1 MVICHSM
8 NAGSAVGIHWV
19 VGTLKLYH
27 MQKNL
32 FKLFALIGNGMQ
44 KLKG

>member
-1 MVICHSM
+1 MVICHSV

-19 VGTLKLYH
+19 VGTLKLYD

-32 FKLFALIGNGMQ
+32 FELFCTHRQWDA
-44 KLKG
+44 KT